1 MVAELRIDCAKAGV
15 LLRVFVDVHTRDP
28 LDEHP
33 LRAVVELEYL
43 GYPADAA
50 VFIEA
55 ARVDIGVLRVLR
67 TGKDQ
72 PVVGVYRFIGRFRV
86 ICLSDIKAQDG
97 IWHCHDA
104 AKSGNRQAVSQIIIH
119 ILRAPFGLFSVRC
132 APRSA
137 QKQEGAKLFKGDYT
151 GNRSKLQQAK

>member
-50 VFIEA
+50 VFIET

-67 TGKDQ
+67 TGKD
-72 PVVGVYRFIGRFRV
+72 RV